1 MARTTTTAC
10 NPAITFGVDRTH
22 GISRIRIR
30 LLVAILAV
38 ASIGLQGCHSW
49 PAERDAAIETERV
62 FDEVHRIEPPS
73 DTPEPWPAAYRRP
86 PLKSM
91 QIVGGI
97 EEWKLI
103 YFCQHHKAEQ
113 LKQIVHEQFAA
124 RLFNQAGESTAIQ
137 NYTVTAEP
145 ATNQLVVRCAAEQDI
160 DAVLEILDA
169 TDLPPIQVRLDCVV
183 SELSAS
189 MTMDRETTM
198 LIENLFGEQIT
209 LSGKESASGM
219 LPAFPGASL
228 RSPAREM
235 FGLKIGVS
243 EPLTGHQVQVLVDLL
258 VSRGY
263 LKVLLNPTLE
273 VLNGETARI
282 QSKQRVPLQKI
293 RVQTGGFGEDTVLR
307 TETQYYNVI
316 DSLQVTPQ
324 VFADGSVSLET
335 RVQMAS
341 YLAPQGVTQTPI
353 VTERVLTSKNS
364 RIRLGQSLI
373 IGGLRRTEK
382 RDVIRGVP
390 ILKDIP
396 LLNLL
401 FSGRDAEENVVE
413 VLVILTPTISTQGRP
428 YREIADMIEYRHA
441 SPSGRGRGEMMTALE
456 AGNARPGAWTDG
468 SEPDPDARS
477 DREDAIQP

>member
-1 MARTTTTAC
+1 MK
-10 NPAITFGVDRTH
+10 RTH
-22 GISRIRIR
+22 EISRIRIR
-30 LLVAILAV
+30 LFVALVVLVSAA
-38 ASIGLQGCHSW
+38 LQGCHSW
-49 PAERDAAIETERV
+49 PEERETDIETERI
-62 FDEVHRIEPPS
+62 FDEVRKIEAPS
-73 DTPEPWPAAYRRP
+73 ETDEPWPVAYKRP

-91 QIVGGI
+91 QTVGGV

-103 YFCQHHKAEQ
+103 YFCRHHKADQ
-113 LKQIVHEQFAA
+113 LKQIIHEQFAV
-124 RLFNQAGESTAIQ
+124 RLFDQKGQSTTIQ
-137 NYTVTAEP
+137 DYTVTAEP
-145 ATNQLVVRCAAEQDI
+145 ATNQLVVRCPAEQDI

-169 TDLPPIQVRLDCVV
+169 TDVPPVQVQIDCIV

-189 MTMDRETTM
+189 MTMDRETTL
-198 LIENLFGEQIT
+198 LIENLFGEQIVI
-209 LSGKESASGM
+209 SGKESNSGDM

-228 RSPAREM
+228 RDPAREK
-235 FGLKIGVS
+235 FGLKIGVN

-263 LKVLLNPTLE
+263 LKVLLNPTLQI
-273 VLNGETARI
+273 LNGQTAKV
-282 QSKQRVPLQKI
+282 QSKQRIPLQKVT
-293 RVQTGGFGEDTVLR
+293 VQTGGFGEDTVLR
-307 TETQYYNVI
+307 TQTEYHNVI
-316 DSLQVTPQ
+316 DSLQVTPH

-335 RVQMAS
+335 SVQIAS

-364 RIRLGQSLI
+364 RIRLGESLV

-413 VLVILTPTISTQGRP
+413 VLVILTPTVSTNGRP
-428 YREIADMIEYRHA
+428 RQDIADTLERRHSA
-441 SPSGRGRGEMMTALE
+441 PMGRSLGTTIT
-456 AGNARPGAWTDG
+456 AGNARPGTWTDG
-468 SEPDPDARS
+468 SEPDARS
-477 DREDAIQP
+477 EREDAIQP

>member
-1 MARTTTTAC
+1 MRGT
-10 NPAITFGVDRTH
+10 
-22 GISRIRIR
+22 SRIRIR
-30 LLVAILAV
+30 RLVALLAV
-38 ASIGLQGCHSW
+38 ASVALQGCHSW
-49 PAERDAAIETERV
+49 PEERDAAIETERV
-62 FDEVHRIEPPS
+62 FDQVGRIEPPS
-73 DTPEPWPAAYRRP
+73 DVAEPWPAAYRRP

-91 QIVGGI
+91 QTVGGV
-97 EEWKLI
+97 EEWKLV

-113 LKQIVHEQFAA
+113 LKQIVHEQFAT
-124 RLFNQAGESTAIQ
+124 RLFDQTGQSTAIQ

-169 TDLPPIQVRLDCVV
+169 TDLPPIQIRLDCIV

-189 MTMDRETTM
+189 TTMDRETTM

-209 LSGKESASGM
+209 LSGKEGASGM

-228 RSPAREM
+228 RSPPREK

-273 VLNGETARI
+273 VLNGQTARI
-282 QSKQRVPLQKI
+282 ESKQHVPIQSI
-293 RVQTGGFGEDTVLR
+293 EVQTGGFGEDTILR
-307 TETQYYNVI
+307 TETEYYDVI

-335 RVQMAS
+335 HVQMAS

-364 RIRLGQSLI
+364 RIRLGQSLV

-413 VLVILTPTISTQGRP
+413 VLVILTPTISTEGRP
-428 YREIADMIEYRHA
+428 YREIADMLEYRH
-441 SPSGRGRGEMMTALE
+441 STPTGRP
-456 AGNARPGAWTDG
+456 AGNARPGDRADG
-468 SEPDPDARS
+468 SEPDPDAHS
-477 DREDAIQP
+477 DREDPSQP

>member
-1 MARTTTTAC
+1 MC
-10 NPAITFGVDRTH
+10 NPAITFRVDRMRGT
-22 GISRIRIR
+22 SRIRIR

-38 ASIGLQGCHSW
+38 ASVVLQGCHSW
-49 PAERDAAIETERV
+49 PEERDAAIETERV
-62 FDEVHRIEPPS
+62 FDEVSRIEPPS
-73 DTPEPWPAAYRRP
+73 DTVEPWPAAYRRP

-91 QIVGGI
+91 QIVGGV

-124 RLFNQAGESTAIQ
+124 RLFNQAGQSTAIQ

-145 ATNQLVVRCAAEQDI
+145 ATNQLVVRCAAEQDV

-169 TDLPPIQVRLDCVV
+169 TDLPPIQVRLDCIV

-209 LSGKESASGM
+209 LSGKEGASGM

-228 RSPAREM
+228 RSPAREK

-273 VLNGETARI
+273 VLNGQTARI
-282 QSKQRVPLQKI
+282 ESKQHVPIQSI
-293 RVQTGGFGEDTVLR
+293 EVQTGGFGEDTILR
-307 TETQYYNVI
+307 TETEYYDVI

-341 YLAPQGVTQTPI
+341 YLAPQGVTQTQI

-364 RIRLGQSLI
+364 RIRLGQSLV

-428 YREIADMIEYRHA
+428 YREIADMIEYRH
-441 SPSGRGRGEMMTALE
+441 STPTGRP
-456 AGNARPGAWTDG
+456 AGNARPGDWADG

-477 DREDAIQP
+477 DREDPSQP